1 MEKSDFDLY
10 LELLKKKK
18 SKTSDVFLKKF
29 LITDLCKGENCKK
42 SIFYLI
48 SEQNAI
54 ILKERFGKKRIVREE
69 IWILT

>member
-10 LELLKKKK
+10 LELLKKN

-42 SIFYLI
+42 SIIFISYLNKMQ
-48 SEQNAI
+48 S
-54 ILKERFGKKRIVREE
+54 F
-69 IWILT
+69 

>member
-18 SKTSDVFLKKF
+18 SKTSDVFFKKF

-42 SIFYLI
+42 SIIFISYLNKMQ
-48 SEQNAI
+48 S
-54 ILKERFGKKRIVREE
+54 F
-69 IWILT
+69 